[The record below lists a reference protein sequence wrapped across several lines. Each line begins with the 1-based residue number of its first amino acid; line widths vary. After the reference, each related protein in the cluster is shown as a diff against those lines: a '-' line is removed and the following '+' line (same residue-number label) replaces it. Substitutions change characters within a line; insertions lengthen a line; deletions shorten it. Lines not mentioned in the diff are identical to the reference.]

1 MEVIFSKK
9 NNNLRYTRY
18 DARESGRALFNMLQF
33 HEWGINSTGN
43 VSIPRMA
50 YQFHEY
56 KRADQKQ
63 ILYKN
68 QRRKNRRK
76 NAIFAKKK
84 AEKALKIRIFD

>member
-1 MEVIFSKK
+1 MG
-9 NNNLRYTRY
+9 Y
-18 DARESGRALFNMLQF
+18 QF
-33 HEWGINSTGN
+33 HGECINSTNGI
-43 VSIPRMA
+43 SIPRMA

-68 QRRKNRRK
+68 QRRKNRSK